1 MGFITPSVPFAERRI
16 IQMGDKIYFLIGDKK
31 IPILRMWHTSFY
43 QGKIEP
49 LQGYSN
55 KIIGKLC
62 AKCRE
67 EMKRYNL
74 I

>member
-1 MGFITPSVPFAERRI
+1 MSDNIQITTGQTPTCL
-16 IQMGDKIYFLIGDKK
+16 QQKIDKK

-67 EMKRYNL
+67 EMKQYNL